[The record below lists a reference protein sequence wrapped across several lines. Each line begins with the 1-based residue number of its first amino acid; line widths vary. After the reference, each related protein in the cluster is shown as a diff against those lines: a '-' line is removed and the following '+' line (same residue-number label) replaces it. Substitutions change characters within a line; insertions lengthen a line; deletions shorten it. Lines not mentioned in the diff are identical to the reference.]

1 LLLVAVARLERLLL
15 LLLLL
20 LLLPLL
26 LHLPLLLRV
35 RAPRR
40 RSTQVRECSTGLI
53 GQQ

>member
-1 LLLVAVARLERLLL
+1 MLLVAVARLERL